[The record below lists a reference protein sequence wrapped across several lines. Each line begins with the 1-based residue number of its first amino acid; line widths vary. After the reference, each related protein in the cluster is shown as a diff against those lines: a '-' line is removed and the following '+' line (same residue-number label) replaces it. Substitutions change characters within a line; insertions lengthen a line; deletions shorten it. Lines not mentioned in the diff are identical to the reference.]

1 VTAGGNEDTDVDD
14 TQIILGILVWLAIL
28 GVALFLMP
36 GGGGR
41 AQVGAWFV
49 LTMLTVAVLFIVVF
63 LVSYGLLFFVGKEA
77 AGVGVVLGV
86 VAIAV
91 TPIAWALVLRG
102 RARQKAAAPDST
114 AGGKSAG

>member
-1 VTAGGNEDTDVDD
+1 MDD
-14 TQIILGILVWLAIL
+14 TQIILGILAWLAIL

-49 LTMLTVAVLFIVVF
+49 LTILTTAVLFIVVF

-86 VAIAV
+86 IAIAV
-91 TPIAWALVLRG
+91 SPIAWALVLRR
-102 RARQKAAAPDST
+102 RARQKSAAPDSA
-114 AGGKSAG
+114 AGGKPAG

>member
-1 VTAGGNEDTDVDD
+1 MDD

-41 AQVGAWFV
+41 AQVGAWLV
-49 LTMLTVAVLFIVVF
+49 LTLLTVAVLFIVLF

-77 AGVGVVLGV
+77 AAVGVVLSV
-86 VAIAV
+86 IAIGV
-91 TPIAWALVLRG
+91 TPIAWALVLRR
-102 RARQKAAAPDST
+102 RANRKAPAPDSAADGT
-114 AGGKSAG
+114 SAG